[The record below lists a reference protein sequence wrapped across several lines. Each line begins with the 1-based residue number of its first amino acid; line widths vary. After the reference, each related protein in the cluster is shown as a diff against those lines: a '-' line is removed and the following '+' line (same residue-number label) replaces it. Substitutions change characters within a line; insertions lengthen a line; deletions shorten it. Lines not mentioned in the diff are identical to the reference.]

1 MVCGVFI
8 IFTLFQASSN
18 GFGISAKY
26 VVQPAGI
33 DSAESSLNTIT
44 EVLRFA
50 QIYLET

>member
-26 VVQPAGI
+26 VVQPAGT
-33 DSAESSLNTIT
+33 DSAESSLNTT
-44 EVLRFA
+44 KRMKDVYFR
-50 QIYLET
+50 TKS